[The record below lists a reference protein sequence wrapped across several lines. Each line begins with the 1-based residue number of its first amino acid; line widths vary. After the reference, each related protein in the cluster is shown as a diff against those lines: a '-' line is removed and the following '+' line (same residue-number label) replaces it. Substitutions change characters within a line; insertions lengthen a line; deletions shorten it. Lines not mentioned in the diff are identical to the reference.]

1 MSAGTCAKS
10 SWHPPC
16 DPTSS
21 IGEGVLIPIID
32 RPVTRLQPASLGAI
46 RPLAALARLTRFG
59 DLLLTLSLHRI
70 RVRYKQSQL
79 GAAWAILQPLAI
91 MMAFSLV
98 FTLLGGA
105 PTDGVPFPLFA
116 YAALVPWTA
125 FASGLSSASTALTGH
140 AALVTKVSFPREI
153 LPITYVVAALIDALI
168 ACVPLALLMAWY
180 RVPPT
185 ANLAYALVAVALL
198 AVWLLGTGLLLS
210 ALQVRHRDVGL
221 AMPVLLQVWMF
232 ATPVVYPLSL
242 ATSQLPAPLLW
253 LYVANPM
260 AGVADTFRRATVL
273 GQAPDGQAL
282 FAGSVVSL
290 VLLPIAYIY
299 FKHAEFTMADVV

>member
-1 MSAGTCAKS
+1 M
-10 SWHPPC
+10 
-16 DPTSS
+16 
-21 IGEGVLIPIID
+21 
-32 RPVTRLQPASLGAI
+32 
-46 RPLAALARLTRFG
+46 
-59 DLLLTLSLHRI
+59 
-70 RVRYKQSQL
+70 RYKQSLL
-79 GAAWAILQPLAI
+79 GAVWAVLQPLAI
-91 MMAFSLV
+91 MIAFSLV

-105 PTDGVPFPLFA
+105 PTGGVPFALFA

-140 AALVTKVSFPREI
+140 AALVTKVAFPREI
-153 LPITYVVAALIDALI
+153 LPLTYVLAALIDATI
-168 ACVPLALLMAWY
+168 ACVPLAMLMVWFQ
-180 RVPPT
+180 VPPT
-185 ANLAYALVAVALL
+185 ANLAWALVALALL
-198 AVWLLGTGLLLS
+198 AVWLVGTGLLLS

-273 GQAPDGQAL
+273 GQGPDVQAL
-282 FAGSVVSL
+282 LTGSVVAL
-290 VLLPIAYIY
+290 GLLPVAYVY